1 MTVEDLIERLRKM
14 PQSYPVVAEVFA
26 WGSDEMATDVVE
38 YVDLVREE
46 VRLS

>member
-1 MTVEDLIERLRKM
+1 MTVEDLIEKLRLM

-26 WGSDEMATDVVE
+26 WRPEELATDVVE
-38 YVDLVREE
+38 YVDLVHEE

>member
-14 PQSYPVVAEVFA
+14 PQSYPVIAEVFA
-26 WGSDEMATDVVE
+26 WDSEEKATDVVE
-38 YVDLVREE
+38 HVDQVRDE